1 MTVLDPATR
10 AAMTGVT
17 WHRGCPV
24 RLTDLR
30 DLTLSYWGFDGATHD
45 GHLVVHRDA
54 TVALARVF
62 AALFAAKFPIEQMVP
77 IEAYGGDDDASTK
90 ANNTSA
96 FNCRPPFGATRGFS
110 QHASGRALD
119 INPVQ
124 NPYVRADRSTLDS
137 FAQRFADRIAVAGE
151 PGVVND
157 RGVVVRAFAA
167 QGWGWGG
174 RFTTVKD
181 YQHFSSNGR

>member
-45 GHLVVHRDA
+45 GRLVVHRDA
-54 TVALARVF
+54 TVALVRVF
-62 AALFAAKFPIEQMVP
+62 GALFAAKFPIEQMVP
-77 IEAYGGDDDASTK
+77 IEAYGGDDDASTR

-96 FNCRPPFGATRGFS
+96 FNCRTAFGATSGFS
-110 QHASGRALD
+110 QHAYGRAVD
-119 INPVQ
+119 VNPVQ
-124 NPYVRADRSTLDS
+124 NPYVRTNGTTLDP
-137 FAQRFADRIAVAGE
+137 FAQRFADRSAVVGE
-151 PGVVND
+151 PGVVSGQ
-157 RGVVVRAFAA
+157 GVAVRAFAA

-174 RFTTVKD
+174 RFIAGKD